1 MKEKEPSSLHVE
13 SHVQFVKELIEKKT
27 NQKVHRSNNQ
37 VKTPLQI
44 KPEKQRKNNHLLI

>member
-27 NQKVHRSNNQ
+27 QKVHRSNNQ

-44 KPEKQRKNNHLLI
+44 NPKNNEKTITC